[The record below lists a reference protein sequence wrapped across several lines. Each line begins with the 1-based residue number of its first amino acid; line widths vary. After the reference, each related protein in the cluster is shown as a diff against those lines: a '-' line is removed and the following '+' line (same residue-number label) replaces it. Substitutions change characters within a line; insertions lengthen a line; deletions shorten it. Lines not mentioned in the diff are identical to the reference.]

1 VNYTLTVD
9 ADGNSGSVQLIDA
22 MGNLSSVPYTNG
34 AVTLTLTE
42 LPQYVVSTNAD
53 VAMSNTTKPV
63 GYVGM

>member
-1 VNYTLTVD
+1 
-9 ADGNSGSVQLIDA
+9 
-22 MGNLSSVPYTNG
+22 
-34 AVTLTLTE
+34 